1 MAATWAEQTKI
12 DRLLTEAEQGLATAM
27 CEDLGE
33 ARTLIVEARNQVMLA
48 IEEAVK
54 IRRRCAALYDADDLQ
69 AMLEDRDR
77 ELSRRYIREGQ
88 LLDELELA
96 RERIREL
103 EADLRDRGESNRDHQ
118 VMIRALAD
126 GLRRTTDAL
135 EKTL

>member
-33 ARTLIVEARNQVMLA
+33 ARPLIVEARNRVRAA
-48 IEEAVK
+48 IGEAGK
-54 IRRRCAALYDADDLQ
+54 IRSRCAALYDADDVQ

-77 ELSRRYIREGQ
+77 ELYRRYIREGQ

-103 EADLRDRGESNRDHQ
+103 EADLRDRVESSGELQ
-118 VMIRALAD
+118 GMIRALAA
-126 GLRRTTDAL
+126 GLKRTTDAL